1 MLSLLIPI
9 INRADTSNLDAGFV
23 HDYVVSS
30 EAQTEEGIILEGSM
44 TDTVRNETFCCGD
57 YCRVLPGH
65 QHGPYRAD
73 SAEGA
78 LCFVVT
84 RKTKI

>member
-1 MLSLLIPI
+1 M
-9 INRADTSNLDAGFV
+9 

-30 EAQTEEGIILEGSM
+30 EVQTEEGIILEGSM
-44 TDTVRNETFCCGD
+44 TDTVRNETFNCGD
-57 YCRVLPGH
+57 YCRVLPGY

-84 RKTKI
+84 RRGKC